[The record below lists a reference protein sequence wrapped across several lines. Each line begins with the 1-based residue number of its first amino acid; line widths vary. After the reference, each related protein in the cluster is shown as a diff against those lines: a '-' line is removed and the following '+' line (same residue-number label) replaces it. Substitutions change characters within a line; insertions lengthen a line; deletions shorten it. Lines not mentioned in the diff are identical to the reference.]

1 MPLPIGGFEMPE
13 RLDDFLLHRK
23 PTADR
28 PLQGLTVLIVEDSR
42 FASEAMRLLCLRS
55 GARVRRADC
64 LASAARH
71 LATYRPSVLVVDL
84 GLPDGT
90 GLTLIG
96 DTATAEVPI
105 PVILATSGDP
115 GQEAAALDAGAHAFL
130 PKPLSSLAVFQEAV
144 LAGLPVT
151 SRPKGPRSVSTDRVS
166 PDRLALQDD
175 LANVARAIAQG
186 ADARR
191 ISYIAQFVEGI
202 GQSADDRAL
211 VDAAQALG
219 RAGRAGRETGDALR
233 RMAGVVESRLERRA
247 VV

>member
-1 MPLPIGGFEMPE
+1 MPE

-28 PLQGLTVLIVEDSR
+28 PLQGLTVLVVEDSR
-42 FASEAMRLLCLRS
+42 YASEAMRLLCLRS

-64 LASAARH
+64 LLSAARH

-90 GLTLIG
+90 GLALIR
-96 DTATAEVPI
+96 DTSAAEVPI

-115 GQEAAALDAGAHAFL
+115 TLAQAAMEAGAHGFL
-130 PKPLSSLAVFQEAV
+130 EKPLNSLAEFQETV
-144 LAGLPVT
+144 LAGLPVA
-151 SRPKGPRSVSTDRVS
+151 SRPKGLRPVTTDRVS
-166 PDRLALQDD
+166 PDKIALQDD
-175 LANVARAIAQG
+175 LVRVARAIAEG
-186 ADARR
+186 GDAGHAA
-191 ISYIAQFVEGI
+191 YIAQFVEGI
-202 GQSADDRAL
+202 GRSAGDRAL

-219 RAGRAGRETGDALR
+219 RAGRAGRETANALR
-233 RMAGVVESRLERRA
+233 RMAGVVDSRLEPRA